1 MRHQVGL
8 ATGGFAPREAA
19 MASLAAPL
27 PLVRARPQAVALW
40 LLAIAALVF
49 AMVVVGGITRL
60 TESGLSIT
68 RWDVVSGT
76 LPPLTESEWLQQF
89 TLYQQSSQYQLM
101 NRGMSLAEFKG
112 IFFWEYVHRLLG
124 RLIGLAFAL
133 PLLWFWIRRQIPAGY
148 KPRLVA
154 LFALGGLQGAIGWWM
169 VASGLVDRTEVAPER
184 LAVHLSNAF
193 IIMAGCIWTALDL
206 IDGDTPR
213 HDRPRA
219 WVWPLT
225 FLLGVQ
231 IVWGAFTAGLR
242 AGHASD
248 TWPLMLGALI
258 PPGILN
264 SAIDAVA
271 DPVSVQ
277 FIHRNLAWI
286 AAGAVLAVAALLW
299 RAGGGVRALALG
311 GVVLAQFVLGVS
323 VILNHVPV
331 WLGVAHQAGAALL
344 VAATVWAA
352 HWSRR
357 GKT

>member
-1 MRHQVGL
+1 
-8 ATGGFAPREAA
+8 
-19 MASLAAPL
+19 MASLAASL
-27 PLVRARPQAVALW
+27 PRSDARPQAVAYW
-40 LLAIAALVF
+40 LLAVAGLVF

-76 LPPLTESEWLQQF
+76 LPPLTEAEWQHQF
-89 TLYQQSSQYQLM
+89 DLYRQSSQYKLM
-101 NRGMSLAEFKG
+101 NQGMSLAAFKG

-133 PLLWFWIRRQIPAGY
+133 PLAWFWVKQQIPAGY
-148 KPRLVA
+148 KPRLLA

-184 LAVHLSNAF
+184 LAVHLSNAL
-193 IIMAGCIWTALDL
+193 IIMAGCLWTALDL
-206 IDGDTPR
+206 IDGDAPR
-213 HDRPRA
+213 SDRPRD
-219 WVWPLT
+219 WVWPVAV
-225 FLLGVQ
+225 LLSVQ

-248 TWPLMLGALI
+248 TWPLMFGMLVPEGLLA
-258 PPGILN
+258 
-264 SAIDAVA
+264 SARDAIS

-277 FIHRNLAWI
+277 FLHRSLAYVVAAAILFVAVRLWQ
-286 AAGAVLAVAALLW
+286 AGA
-299 RAGGGVRALALG
+299 GVRALTLGSLVLVQFALG
-311 GVVLAQFVLGVS
+311 VL
-323 VILNHVPV
+323 VIINHVPIP
-331 WLGVAHQAGAALL
+331 LGVAHQGVAALL

-357 GKT
+357 GRA